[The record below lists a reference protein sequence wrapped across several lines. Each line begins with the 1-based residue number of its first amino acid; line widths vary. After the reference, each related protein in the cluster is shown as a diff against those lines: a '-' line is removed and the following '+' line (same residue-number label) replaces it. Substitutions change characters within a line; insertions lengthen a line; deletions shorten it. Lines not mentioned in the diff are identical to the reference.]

1 MSGHHVTR
9 IDWQSAT
16 LRAGY
21 ETSASGY
28 VCQPLVDAAGGSVHM
43 GVTACQ
49 LDPDGHVAEHVH
61 SFEEGFFLLD
71 GTTRLRM
78 LGATVELRGRPLWAD
93 PGWCAHA
100 GPAVGRRPGGSRW
113 PRHSPGRQVPLPG
126 LSLSLSLSLSLL
138 PLLSLSLSLPRG
150 RRRRRRS
157 SFRGGHSRSPNAP
170 PAFRLGDADMD
181 VEALRHSGSRVDA
194 PTVSASMATAL
205 LVYSGIAVKM
215 LVDQRLDAQLST
227 MFMVE
232 YQPGGV
238 ATRTTTPWRR
248 ATSSSRGR
256 SRRSP
261 TGPSTPCGRETC
273 SGRVSAA
280 STPSRTAPTRPFAG
294 SKRSRLSHPHATRI
308 GSTATGSTW
317 NSAACPA

>member
-71 GTTRLRM
+71 GTARLRM
-78 LGATVELRGRPLWAD
+78 LGATVELEAGRCGLIPVGVPHAWLGGGTTARWIEMASPQPRATGSGRPPDTFFLEAGGGGDGVPSEVDIRD
-93 PGWCAHA
+93 P
-100 GPAVGRRPGGSRW
+100 RT
-113 PRHSPGRQVPLPG
+113 RHL
-126 LSLSLSLSLSLL
+126 
-138 PLLSLSLSLPRG
+138 
-150 RRRRRRS
+150 
-157 SFRGGHSRSPNAP
+157 
-170 PAFRLGDADMD
+170 FRLGDADMD
-181 VEALRHSGSRVDA
+181 VDALRRGSRVDA

-238 ATRTTTPWRR
+238 A
-248 ATSSSRGR
+248 
-256 SRRSP
+256 
-261 TGPSTPCGRETC
+261 
-273 SGRVSAA
+273 
-280 STPSRTAPTRPFAG
+280 
-294 SKRSRLSHPHATRI
+294 HPHDHPLEESYVILSGQVEAFADGHQYTLRE
-308 GSTATGSTW
+308 GDVFWTGVGCVHAFENRTDTTVRWLETQSPQP
-317 NSAACPA
+317 PARHSYRFNRDWEYLEQRGVSCVSPER

>member
-16 LRAGY
+16 MRAGY
-21 ETSASGY
+21 EASASGY

-71 GTTRLRM
+71 GTARLRM
-78 LGATVELRGRPLWAD
+78 LGATVELEAGRCGLIPVGVPHAWLGGATTARWIEMASPQPRATGSGRPPDTFFLEAGGGGDGVPSGVDIRD
-93 PGWCAHA
+93 P
-100 GPAVGRRPGGSRW
+100 RT
-113 PRHSPGRQVPLPG
+113 RHLFS
-126 LSLSLSLSLSLL
+126 
-138 PLLSLSLSLPRG
+138 
-150 RRRRRRS
+150 
-157 SFRGGHSRSPNAP
+157 
-170 PAFRLGDADMD
+170 LGDADMD
-181 VEALRHSGSRVDA
+181 VEALRRGSRVDA

-238 ATRTTTPWRR
+238 A
-248 ATSSSRGR
+248 
-256 SRRSP
+256 
-261 TGPSTPCGRETC
+261 
-273 SGRVSAA
+273 
-280 STPSRTAPTRPFAG
+280 
-294 SKRSRLSHPHATRI
+294 HPHDHPLEESYVILSGQVEAFADGLQYTLRE
-308 GSTATGSTW
+308 GDVFWTGVGCVHAFENRTDTTVRWLETQSPQP
-317 NSAACPA
+317 PARHSYRFNRDWEYLEQLGVSHASPAR